1 MKNVSISWKPRA
13 TGSFWR
19 PAIGLLHN
27 LMYEAEPWGITYQ
40 KAEDTGVVH
49 QFECAQKVF
58 AELRKRGLRVLVGGD
73 YGFPWTPHGTNAR
86 DLEHFVRFFGYS
98 DSEALVA
105 ATRTGAAAM
114 MLGGQTGE
122 ITKGFLADLLVV
134 AGAPQDD
141 VRLLQRPRQH
151 QTGDERRQDLQ
162 ESFRNPAL
170 TGDVSMFQHAALSL
184 EDAKRVAAA
193 ARAEAEKNGWAIV
206 IAVVDDGGHLMYL
219 ERMDGTQK
227 ASSRIAEAKGRTAIL
242 FKRPTKAIED
252 NVLEGRTVMM
262 GLPGAVP
269 LDGGVPL
276 MKDGQFVG
284 GIGVSGVQSF
294 QDGIVARAGA
304 AAL

>member
-1 MKNVSISWKPRA
+1 
-13 TGSFWR
+13 
-19 PAIGLLHN
+19 
-27 LMYEAEPWGITYQ
+27 
-40 KAEDTGVVH
+40 
-49 QFECAQKVF
+49 
-58 AELRKRGLRVLVGGD
+58 
-73 YGFPWTPHGTNAR
+73 
-86 DLEHFVRFFGYS
+86 
-98 DSEALVA
+98 
-105 ATRTGAAAM
+105 
-114 MLGGQTGE
+114 
-122 ITKGFLADLLVV
+122 
-134 AGAPQDD
+134 
-141 VRLLQRPRQH
+141 
-151 QTGDERRQDLQ
+151 
-162 ESFRNPAL
+162 
-170 TGDVSMFQHAALSL
+170 MFQHVALSL

-193 ARAEAEKNGWAIV
+193 ARMEAEKNGWAVV

-269 LDGGVPL
+269 LEGGVPL
-276 MKDGQFVG
+276 VKDGQFLG

>member
-1 MKNVSISWKPRA
+1 
-13 TGSFWR
+13 
-19 PAIGLLHN
+19 
-27 LMYEAEPWGITYQ
+27 
-40 KAEDTGVVH
+40 
-49 QFECAQKVF
+49 
-58 AELRKRGLRVLVGGD
+58 
-73 YGFPWTPHGTNAR
+73 
-86 DLEHFVRFFGYS
+86 
-98 DSEALVA
+98 
-105 ATRTGAAAM
+105 
-114 MLGGQTGE
+114 
-122 ITKGFLADLLVV
+122 
-134 AGAPQDD
+134 
-141 VRLLQRPRQH
+141 
-151 QTGDERRQDLQ
+151 
-162 ESFRNPAL
+162 
-170 TGDVSMFQHAALSL
+170 MFQHAALSL

-193 ARAEAEKNGWAIV
+193 AKAEAEKNGWAIV

-252 NVLEGRTVMM
+252 NVQEGRTVMM

-276 MKDGQFVG
+276 LKDGQFLG

>member
-1 MKNVSISWKPRA
+1 
-13 TGSFWR
+13 
-19 PAIGLLHN
+19 
-27 LMYEAEPWGITYQ
+27 
-40 KAEDTGVVH
+40 
-49 QFECAQKVF
+49 
-58 AELRKRGLRVLVGGD
+58 
-73 YGFPWTPHGTNAR
+73 
-86 DLEHFVRFFGYS
+86 
-98 DSEALVA
+98 
-105 ATRTGAAAM
+105 
-114 MLGGQTGE
+114 ML
-122 ITKGFLADLLVV
+122 
-134 AGAPQDD
+134 
-141 VRLLQRPRQH
+141 
-151 QTGDERRQDLQ
+151 
-162 ESFRNPAL
+162 
-170 TGDVSMFQHAALSL
+170 QHAALSL

-219 ERMDGTQK
+219 ERMDGAQK

-269 LDGGVPL
+269 LEGGVPL
-276 MKDGQFVG
+276 VKDGQFLG

>member
-1 MKNVSISWKPRA
+1 
-13 TGSFWR
+13 
-19 PAIGLLHN
+19 
-27 LMYEAEPWGITYQ
+27 
-40 KAEDTGVVH
+40 
-49 QFECAQKVF
+49 
-58 AELRKRGLRVLVGGD
+58 
-73 YGFPWTPHGTNAR
+73 
-86 DLEHFVRFFGYS
+86 
-98 DSEALVA
+98 
-105 ATRTGAAAM
+105 
-114 MLGGQTGE
+114 
-122 ITKGFLADLLVV
+122 
-134 AGAPQDD
+134 
-141 VRLLQRPRQH
+141 
-151 QTGDERRQDLQ
+151 
-162 ESFRNPAL
+162 
-170 TGDVSMFQHAALSL
+170 MFQHAALSL

-206 IAVVDDGGHLMYL
+206 IAVLDDGGHLMYL

-269 LDGGVPL
+269 LEGGVPL
-276 MKDGQFVG
+276 MKDGHFVG

>member
-1 MKNVSISWKPRA
+1 
-13 TGSFWR
+13 
-19 PAIGLLHN
+19 
-27 LMYEAEPWGITYQ
+27 
-40 KAEDTGVVH
+40 
-49 QFECAQKVF
+49 
-58 AELRKRGLRVLVGGD
+58 
-73 YGFPWTPHGTNAR
+73 
-86 DLEHFVRFFGYS
+86 
-98 DSEALVA
+98 
-105 ATRTGAAAM
+105 
-114 MLGGQTGE
+114 
-122 ITKGFLADLLVV
+122 
-134 AGAPQDD
+134 
-141 VRLLQRPRQH
+141 
-151 QTGDERRQDLQ
+151 
-162 ESFRNPAL
+162 
-170 TGDVSMFQHAALSL
+170 MFQHAALSL

-193 ARAEAEKNGWAIV
+193 ARSEAEKNGWAIV

-269 LDGGVPL
+269 LEGGVPL